1 MADLITRNLSDQS
14 QNFGQSPN
22 IANNGGTN
30 SFVNS
35 DGQPINRA
43 TNAGNFNI
51 QNTPLDNSFQLN
63 SNQYAVAT
71 GLFQETGVPATISD
85 TFGAIASVTAK
96 SLGVSPGDVYKNGVM
111 SPAMLANVNYFRSAT
126 SQIGYNSRNTT
137 APYFN
142 NLLLGAKILNQ
153 LN

>member
-1 MADLITRNLSDQS
+1 MADLITRNLTDQS
-14 QNFGQSPN
+14 QNFGQEPN
-22 IANNGGTN
+22 VSNNGGTK
-30 SFVNS
+30 SFVNNL
-35 DGQPINRA
+35 GQPINRA
-43 TNAGNFNI
+43 TNAGNFNL
-51 QNTPLDNSFQLN
+51 QNSPLDNSFQLN

-71 GLFQETGVPATISD
+71 GLFQEADVPSAISD

-96 SLGVSPGDVYKNGVM
+96 SLGVSPCDVYKNGVM
-111 SPAMLANVNYFRSAT
+111 SQEMLANVNYFRNAT
-126 SQIGYNSRNTT
+126 SQIGYNSRTIV